1 MNSNVEVY
9 SVIARVAGKMY
20 MVEVAS
26 TSNGGAEHIVLDL
39 SVCGRHTYSVEGSQ
53 AFRLDEQDTDTFKGM
68 SAHAQAV
75 SMEVFTAIVA
85 ERNAQIIRADRH
97 EDELREKT
105 ARIAKLRAE
114 VDALQADVDRLRRM
128 AV

>member
-1 MNSNVEVY
+1 MKNLETFA
-9 SVIARVAGKMY
+9 VIARVAGKMY
-20 MVEVAS
+20 MVEVAALS
-26 TSNGGAEHIVLDL
+26 GCAAEHVLLNL
-39 SVCGRHTYSVEGSQ
+39 SVCGRHAYGVEGSQ
-53 AFRLDEQDTDTFKGM
+53 AFCPSEQCTDTFKGM

-75 SMEVFTAIVA
+75 SMEVFAAIVA
-85 ERNAQIIRADRH
+85 ERNAQIIRADRY